1 MISNLPIYELML
13 DQDNDGVYC
22 ISLVDRPAIEQDF
35 LVFDAQEELQFTKV
49 DEEKHI
55 VYGPAM
61 IPDMLIYRKDQRGR
75 EYYVKF
81 SKETIAQIAEKF
93 HRDNC
98 LFNISLAHEVDVKD
112 CFVFTSYIIDREN
125 GIDPIQFK
133 NVADGTWIVGVKVE
147 NDKVWDMI
155 KNTDLLRGFSVEI
168 IATPHKMSKTEPT
181 NQEVPQEGPKH
192 NWLENI
198 LSGHLII
205 KEEQNKE
212 H

>member
-1 MISNLPIYELML
+1 MVTSLPIYELML
-13 DQDNDGVYC
+13 DKDNDGVYC
-22 ISLVDRPAIEQDF
+22 ISLVDYPAIEENF

-49 DEEKHI
+49 DEEKHV

-61 IPDMLIYRKDQRGR
+61 VPDMLIYRKDQQGR

-81 SKETIAQIAEKF
+81 SKETITQIAEKF

-98 LFNISLAHEVDVKD
+98 LFNISLAHEVDVND

-125 GIDPIQFK
+125 GIDPVQFK
-133 NVADGTWIVGVKVE
+133 NVADGSWIVGVKVE

-168 IATPHKMSKTEPT
+168 LATPHKLSKIEPT
-181 NQEVPQEGPKH
+181 NEEPTQETLKT
-192 NWLENI
+192 NWLADLLTGN
-198 LSGHLII
+198 L
-205 KEEQNKE
+205 KNKE
-212 H
+212 D

>member
-1 MISNLPIYELML
+1 MITNLPIYELML

-22 ISLVDRPAIEQDF
+22 ISLVDKPAIEQDF
-35 LVFDAQEELQFTKV
+35 LVFDAQEELHFTKV

-61 IPDMLIYRKDQRGR
+61 IPDMLIYRKDQQGR

-98 LFNISLAHEVDVKD
+98 LFNISLAHEVDVNG

-125 GIDPIQFK
+125 GIDPVQFK
-133 NVADGTWIVGVKVE
+133 NVAD
-147 NDKVWDMI
+147 DKVWDMI
-155 KNTDLLRGFSVEI
+155 KNTDMLRGFSVEI
-168 IATPHKMSKTEPT
+168 IATPHKMSKIEPT

-205 KEEQNKE
+205 KEEQNKA
-212 H
+212 

>member
-22 ISLVDRPAIEQDF
+22 ISLVDKPAIEQDF

-81 SKETIAQIAEKF
+81 SKETIAQIAQKF
-93 HRDNC
+93 HKDNC
-98 LFNISLAHEVDVKD
+98 IYNISVGHEIDVDD
-112 CFVFTSYIIDREN
+112 CYVFTSYLIDREN
-125 GIDPIQFK
+125 GLDPVQFR
-133 NVADGTWIVGVKVE
+133 NIADGSWIVGVKVD
-147 NDKVWDMI
+147 NDNVWNAI

-168 IATPHKMSKTEPT
+168 IATPFKMEKTEPT
-181 NQEVPQEGPKH
+181 NEEPHQEMKEK
-192 NWLENI
+192 NWLENL
-198 LSGHLII
+198 LSGKIL
-205 KEEQNKE
+205 NKE
-212 H
+212 D

>member
-22 ISLVDRPAIEQDF
+22 ISLVDKPAIEQDF

-81 SKETIAQIAEKF
+81 SKETIAQIAQKF
-93 HRDNC
+93 HKDNC
-98 LFNISLAHEVDVKD
+98 IYNISVGHETDVND
-112 CFVFTSYIIDREN
+112 CYVFTSYLIDREN
-125 GIDPIQFK
+125 GLDPVQFR
-133 NVADGTWIVGVKVE
+133 NIADGSWIVGVKVD
-147 NDKVWDMI
+147 NDDVWNAI
-155 KNTDLLRGFSVEI
+155 KNTDLLRGFSVEV
-168 IATPHKMSKTEPT
+168 IATPFKMEKTEPT
-181 NQEVPQEGPKH
+181 NQEPHQEMKEN
-192 NWLENI
+192 NWLENL
-198 LSGHLII
+198 LSGKII
-205 KEEQNKE
+205 NKE
-212 H
+212 D

>member
-35 LVFDAQEELQFTKV
+35 LVFDAQEELHFTKV

-61 IPDMLIYRKDQRGR
+61 IPDMLIYRKDQAGR

-93 HRDNC
+93 HKDNC
-98 LFNISLAHEVDVKD
+98 IYNISVGHEIDVNG

-125 GIDPIQFK
+125 GIDPVQFR
-133 NVADGTWIVGVKVE
+133 NIADGSWIVGVKVD
-147 NDKVWDMI
+147 NDDVWNAI
-155 KNTDLLRGFSVEI
+155 KNTDLLRGFSVEV
-168 IATPHKMSKTEPT
+168 IATPFKMKKTEPT
-181 NQEVPQEGPKH
+181 NEEPHQEMREN
-192 NWLENI
+192 NWLENL
-198 LSGHLII
+198 LSGKII
-205 KEEQNKE
+205 NKE
-212 H
+212 D

>member
-22 ISLVDRPAIEQDF
+22 ISLVDKPAIEQDF

-61 IPDMLIYRKDQRGR
+61 IPDMLIYRKDLQGR

-81 SKETIAQIAEKF
+81 SKETIAQIAQKF
-93 HRDNC
+93 HKDNC
-98 LFNISLAHEVDVKD
+98 IYNISVGHEIDVND
-112 CFVFTSYIIDREN
+112 CYVFTSYLIDREN

-133 NVADGTWIVGVKVE
+133 NVADGSWIVGVKVE

-155 KNTDLLRGFSVEI
+155 KNTDLLRGFSVEV
-168 IATPHKMSKTEPT
+168 IATPFKMEKTEPT
-181 NQEVPQEGPKH
+181 NEEPHQEMKEK
-192 NWLENI
+192 NWLENL
-198 LSGHLII
+198 LSGKIL
-205 KEEQNKE
+205 NKE
-212 H
+212 D

>member
-1 MISNLPIYELML
+1 MVTSLPIYELML
-13 DQDNDGVYC
+13 DKDNDGVYC
-22 ISLVDRPAIEQDF
+22 ISLVDYPAIEENF

-49 DEEKHI
+49 DEEKHV

-61 IPDMLIYRKDQRGR
+61 VPDMLIYRKDQQGR

-98 LFNISLAHEVDVKD
+98 LFNISLAHEVDVND

-125 GIDPIQFK
+125 GIDPVQFK
-133 NVADGTWIVGVKVE
+133 NVADGSWIVGVKVE

-168 IATPHKMSKTEPT
+168 LATPHKLSKIEPT
-181 NQEVPQEGPKH
+181 NEEPTQETLKT
-192 NWLENI
+192 NWLADLLTGN
-198 LSGHLII
+198 L
-205 KEEQNKE
+205 KNKE
-212 H
+212 D

>member
-22 ISLVDRPAIEQDF
+22 ISLVDKPAIEQDF
-35 LVFDAQEELQFTKV
+35 LVFDAQDELQFTKV

-61 IPDMLIYRKDQRGR
+61 IPDMLIYRKDQQGR

-98 LFNISLAHEVDVKD
+98 LFNISLEHEVDVND

-125 GIDPIQFK
+125 GIDPVQFK

-168 IATPHKMSKTEPT
+168 IATPHKMSKIEPA
-181 NQEVPQEGPKH
+181 NQEPAQETLKT
-192 NWLENI
+192 NWLADLLAGN
-198 LSGHLII
+198 L
-205 KEEQNKE
+205 KNKE
-212 H
+212 D

>member
-22 ISLVDRPAIEQDF
+22 ISLVDKPAIEQDF
-35 LVFDAQEELQFTKV
+35 LVFDAQDELQFTKV

-93 HRDNC
+93 HKDNC
-98 LFNISLAHEVDVKD
+98 IYNISVGHEIDVND
-112 CFVFTSYIIDREN
+112 CYVFTSYLIDREN
-125 GIDPIQFK
+125 GLDPVQFR
-133 NVADGTWIVGVKVE
+133 NIADGSWIVGVKVD
-147 NDKVWDMI
+147 NDNVWNAI

-168 IATPHKMSKTEPT
+168 IATPFKMEKTEPT
-181 NQEVPQEGPKH
+181 NEEPHQEMKEK
-192 NWLENI
+192 NWLENL
-198 LSGHLII
+198 LSGKIL
-205 KEEQNKE
+205 NKE
-212 H
+212 D

>member
-1 MISNLPIYELML
+1 MISNLPIYELLL
-13 DQDNDGVYC
+13 DKDDDGVYC

-61 IPDMLIYRKDQRGR
+61 IPDMLIYRKDQHGR

-98 LFNISLAHEVDVKD
+98 IYNISVGHETDVNG
-112 CFVFTSYIIDREN
+112 CYVFTSYLIDREN
-125 GIDPIQFK
+125 GLDPVQFR
-133 NVADGTWIVGVKVE
+133 NIADGSWIVGVKVD
-147 NDKVWDMI
+147 NDDVWNAI
-155 KNTDLLRGFSVEI
+155 KNTDLLRGFSVEV
-168 IATPHKMSKTEPT
+168 IATPFKMKKTEPT
-181 NQEVPQEGPKH
+181 NEEPTQETLKT
-192 NWLENI
+192 NWLADLLAGN
-198 LSGHLII
+198 L
-205 KEEQNKE
+205 KNKE
-212 H
+212 D